1 MDDVGVVV
9 VREERHPARPL
20 EADRQALRDHPADVV
35 EGGRGQRVEVG
46 EVVGDREDVEPAA
59 PVVRVVQQREA
70 VLPGEGRD
78 LLPGVVRGV
87 ADLREQDVVV
97 GLPHAAP
104 EVREAAREHPAIG
117 HLEVHDLLDALAL
130 EGLQQAG
137 GDHDRLAGPELLVDA
152 GDDGRVEPGR
162 LVQED
167 DRRVLPELGREL
179 DRDADHPEERVQ
191 EVLARGVVG
200 LVGGDPDR
208 VAEAREEGVGP
219 LERLAGHGRH
229 AARRLH
235 RPVRLADGA
244 HQVGEAEERDLAR
257 LREYGELDLLGV
269 AVEGDAR
276 ERVHPASPVPARL
289 HVLEVP
295 HDRVALV
302 GLQVLVRHHGVA
314 GLGAGVDAV
323 EDPRLRL
330 EVEARV
336 GEVLVP
342 VRVLDDDLDLRVHR
356 LRRPHDQALRG
367 LLHQVEAEGT
377 PAARALGLDVALG
390 LRGREEEVV
399 EDQLVEEARR
409 EADDLLDVLPVG
421 RARVAELLELE
432 ALVGDQGDPARRLD
446 PPALEEA
453 LGLQHGLAVVR
464 DPAAVGLEVDL
475 ADLQV
480 LREGLEVLLEPVALR
495 HATDVVHPAVDGQLE
510 VAVARGLGHGG
521 RGQQG
526 RRERGSPETAS
537 VEHLHPPRCAPTLRQ
552 AAPRAREAKA
562 PSRRSDCMYP
572 VAASRG
578 GGAGETHPAFVPGH
592 PTGPR
597 ANLSVGDGLADRRR
611 GPGPPPARQLDPG
624 LPVRVAHPRR
634 SSRCARS

>member
-1 MDDVGVVV
+1 M
-9 VREERHPARPL
+9 
-20 EADRQALRDHPADVV
+20 
-35 EGGRGQRVEVG
+35 
-46 EVVGDREDVEPAA
+46 
-59 PVVRVVQQREA
+59 
-70 VLPGEGRD
+70 
-78 LLPGVVRGV
+78 
-87 ADLREQDVVV
+87 
-97 GLPHAAP
+97 
-104 EVREAAREHPAIG
+104 
-117 HLEVHDLLDALAL
+117 
-130 EGLQQAG
+130 
-137 GDHDRLAGPELLVDA
+137 
-152 GDDGRVEPGR
+152 
-162 LVQED
+162 
-167 DRRVLPELGREL
+167 
-179 DRDADHPEERVQ
+179 Q

-244 HQVGEAEERDLAR
+244 HEVGEAEERDLAR
-257 LREYGELDLLGV
+257 LREHGELDLLGV

-276 ERVHPASPVPARL
+276 ERVHPAAPVPARL

-342 VRVLDDDLDLRVHR
+342 VGVLDDHLDLRVHR

-495 HATDVVHPAVDGQLE
+495 HATDVVHAAVDGQLE

-526 RRERGSPETAS
+526 RRERGPPETAS
-537 VEHLHPPRCAPTLRQ
+537 VEHLHPPSARRLYARRP
-552 AAPRAREAKA
+552 PARERQRHHPAGPTA
-562 PSRRSDCMYP
+562 CILSHRRE
-572 VAASRG
+572 R

-597 ANLSVGDGLADRRR
+597 ANLSLGDGLADRRR

-624 LPVRVAHPRR
+624 LPVRVAPPRR
-634 SSRCARS
+634 SAGAPGAEPAGGGPRAEAPPPDGAGPVGARAAAGGPRRRLRRAAVDRDPEAGRQRAGASRDHGRPAVLERGGERPLPQPRAPLQDHSRFRRRGRGGGLSASTRPA